1 MEASK
6 WIYDFKKPPL
16 QKLKEWKGPLVS
28 TLTKA
33 RRDMGKSQTS
43 CGLDFHLFCSSY
55 GKDLRIT
62 GTRCWENIERSLEWE
77 GMAKKCLQKKRNC
90 EAFYQM

>member
-1 MEASK
+1 MTLKST
-6 WIYDFKKPPL
+6 PPP
-16 QKLKEWKGPLVS
+16 KAERVERAPGITV
-28 TLTKA
+28 TKA

>member
-6 WIYDFKKPPL
+6 WIYDFKKPPT
-16 QKLKEWKGPLVS
+16 KAGRVERAPGI

-33 RRDMGKSQTS
+33 RRDMGKSQAS